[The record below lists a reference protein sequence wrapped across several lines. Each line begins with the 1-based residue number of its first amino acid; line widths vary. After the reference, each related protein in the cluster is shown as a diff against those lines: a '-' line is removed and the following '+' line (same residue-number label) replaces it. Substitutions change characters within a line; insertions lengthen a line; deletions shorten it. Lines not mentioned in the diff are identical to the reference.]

1 MAPGNIGII
10 HFVNRI
16 YIFIFGVYFFVC
28 VLFISVHSMMISNKG
43 NFKLPDINDST
54 RRVIYYKRNE
64 YKLIS
69 ELSPIMMY
77 LKLF

>member
-1 MAPGNIGII
+1 
-10 HFVNRI
+10 
-16 YIFIFGVYFFVC
+16 
-28 VLFISVHSMMISNKG
+28 MISNKG
-43 NFKLPDINDST
+43 NLKLPDITDST